1 MSESTTSFPSSQ
13 TVHPIAN
20 RVGGVFMH
28 VSNMERSVNWYHR
41 LFGMPERS
49 SVTDKVHAL
58 AMQGGHDFVLDQH
71 GYDRKLAPK
80 DRPMLMFDSPD
91 VHAAYRYMR
100 QIGITPESRIEE
112 YPGMAFFTFRDP
124 DGNLLMVC
132 GKPGGK
138 EDEAGETK
146 PSAGTAPIRY
156 DAGGCELVVSESSYY
171 GEVTGEGLEL
181 TGGAFTDSAYAAPLR
196 IETTLRLQSGCL
208 RLRYGKHG
216 MLTFNY
222 GPTANN
228 GAGDEFYVR
237 HPAVNKDY
245 GYLDKGAIPT
255 GDWVRV
261 NWTIQERSMEVQ
273 VNGRLFHTQQGYFG
287 NLVSKAGIGCDN
299 GRITVK
305 SFAVEPLTEEETLPR
320 LAVSRN
326 GMEAADELVPDVS
339 CFPKLTAEGLWLA
352 YNDEWGSA
360 RTKEAYATPF
370 TVEAVV
376 RSDTNSI
383 VLYGG
388 ASARAKFHPD
398 GSFSFL
404 DPVTKEEVWAEG
416 MGRMPEVFS
425 TVQWGMK
432 ADRTTVA
439 VNGELRFERGG
450 DYTGC
455 RFAIGIGADIGSAV
469 TVKSV
474 SIDDEKQAGMQ

>member
-1 MSESTTSFPSSQ
+1 
-13 TVHPIAN
+13 
-20 RVGGVFMH
+20 
-28 VSNMERSVNWYHR
+28 
-41 LFGMPERS
+41 L
-49 SVTDKVHAL
+49 
-58 AMQGGHDFVLDQH
+58 
-71 GYDRKLAPK
+71 
-80 DRPMLMFDSPD
+80 
-91 VHAAYRYMR
+91 R

-273 VNGRLFHTQQGYFG
+273 VNGRLFHTQQGSFG

-299 GRITVK
+299 GRITV
-305 SFAVEPLTEEETLPR
+305 VCGR
-320 LAVSRN
+320 
-326 GMEAADELVPDVS
+326 AADRGRD
-339 CFPKLTAEGLWLA
+339 A
-352 YNDEWGSA
+352 
-360 RTKEAYATPF
+360 
-370 TVEAVV
+370 
-376 RSDTNSI
+376 
-383 VLYGG
+383 
-388 ASARAKFHPD
+388 ASARRIAEWN
-398 GSFSFL
+398 GS
-404 DPVTKEEVWAEG
+404 G
-416 MGRMPEVFS
+416 GR
-425 TVQWGMK
+425 
-432 ADRTTVA
+432 AR
-439 VNGELRFERGG
+439 
-450 DYTGC
+450 TGC
-455 RFAIGIGADIGSAV
+455 LLLPEAYGGR
-469 TVKSV
+469 SV
-474 SIDDEKQAGMQ
+474 ASLQR